1 MKITVIGAGSWGT
14 CLAWLLA
21 DRGFPV
27 TLWAYET
34 EIVEQIRFDRQNRLY
49 LPGVLLPET
58 LTATT
63 ALDEAA
69 QGADVLVFV
78 VPSHVARP
86 ILTRLAPILA
96 AVAGGPLPMI
106 VSATKGIEVETGHLM
121 TEVMT
126 EVLPE
131 AVHPRLAV
139 LSGPSFAKEVCQR
152 LPTAVVIAS
161 RDADIAESLQHLC
174 ATSFFRVYRST
185 DVIGAQLGGALK
197 NVMAL
202 AAGGADGLGLGH
214 NTRAALIARGLA
226 EMVRL
231 GVAMGADAQTFAGLS
246 GLGDLVLTCTGELSR
261 NRTVGYQI
269 GQGRKL
275 AEILQGM
282 KAVAEG
288 VNTTKSAFLLAKRHG
303 VEMPIVERLH
313 AVLFDGK
320 DPRQAVVELMT
331 MPSGDE
337 RETRPS

>member
-14 CLAWLLA
+14 CLAWLLS

-34 EIVEQIRFDRQNRLY
+34 EVVEQIRSDRQNRLY
-49 LPGVLLPET
+49 LPGVLLPEA
-58 LTATT
+58 LTATN
-63 ALDEAA
+63 ALDEAV

-86 ILTRLAPILA
+86 VLTRLAPVLGTA
-96 AVAGGPLPMI
+96 AGAPPII
-106 VSATKGIEVETGHLM
+106 VNATKGIEAETGRLM
-121 TEVMT
+121 TEVMA
-126 EVLPE
+126 EVLPT
-131 AVHPRLAV
+131 AVHARLAV
-139 LSGPSFAKEVCQR
+139 LSGPSFAKEVSRR

-161 RDADIAESLQHLC
+161 RDTDLAESLQHLW
-174 ATSFFRVYRST
+174 ATPFFRVYRST
-185 DVIGAQLGGALK
+185 DVIGVQLGGALK

-226 EMVRL
+226 EMLRL

-275 AEILQGM
+275 ADILQGM

-288 VNTTKSAFLLAKRHG
+288 VNTTKSAALLAKRHG
-303 VEMPIVERLH
+303 VEMPIVEQLH
-313 AVLFDGK
+313 AVLFEGK

-331 MPSGDE
+331 MPAGDE
-337 RETRPS
+337 REARPS